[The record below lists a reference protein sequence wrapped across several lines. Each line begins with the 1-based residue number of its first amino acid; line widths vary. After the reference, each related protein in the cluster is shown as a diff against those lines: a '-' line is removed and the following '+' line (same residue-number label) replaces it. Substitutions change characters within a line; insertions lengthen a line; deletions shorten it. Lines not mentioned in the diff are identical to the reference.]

1 MIKEI
6 GETAG
11 LIWHFLDTQS
21 EPVNLST
28 LKKNVNASS
37 NLILMALGWL
47 AREDKVTIEL
57 SEDTYSYRISLKR

>member
-1 MIKEI
+1 MIREI

-11 LIWHFLDTQS
+11 LIWHFLNAQT

-28 LKKNVNASS
+28 LKKNVKASS

-57 SEDTYSYRISLKR
+57 SEDIYSYRISLKR